1 VAAAGVLARLF
12 DTCVFF
18 FLNPLHPRE
27 LTSVTIWKSKNAS
40 WGGTL
45 MRGGGGTNLSDIGLN
60 LSGSWQQGHSA
71 TYNTP
76 SRI

>member
-1 VAAAGVLARLF
+1 MIASCGEDKTCEFFTSVVIFFTSMGIYPLTRGLEGEKNEGVLF
-12 DTCVFF
+12 
-18 FLNPLHPRE
+18 
-27 LTSVTIWKSKNAS
+27 
-40 WGGTL
+40 WG
-45 MRGGGGTNLSDIGLN
+45 GGGGTNLSDTGLN